1 MRRAQSRKFVD
12 IAVFILSRSISVNTM
27 NLASGQESYMG
38 FIARS
43 KCANI
48 KISRGERE
56 LFMFT

>member
-27 NLASGQESYMG
+27 NLASGQASYIG

-48 KISRGERE
+48 KISRGERIKG
-56 LFMFT
+56 